1 MATKAKNGFV
11 KTLIERS
18 KADTPPFF
26 KKLRMAGLILT
37 AVGGALVA
45 APIALPAAIVTAAG
59 YLVVAGSVVTAVS
72 QVAVPEAKQKGRSGE

>member
-11 KTLIERS
+11 KTLIERG

-37 AVGGALVA
+37 AIGGALVA
-45 APIALPAAIVTAAG
+45 APIALPAMVVTAAG

-72 QVAVPEAKQKGRSGE
+72 QVTVQKPSGE

>member
-1 MATKAKNGFV
+1 MMATKGKNGFV

-37 AVGGALVA
+37 AIGGALVA
-45 APIALPAAIVTAAG
+45 APIALPAAVVAAAG
-59 YLVVAGSVVTAVS
+59 YLVVAGSVVSAVS
-72 QVAVPEAKQKGRSGE
+72 QVTVQKEEKP

>member
-1 MATKAKNGFV
+1 MATKGKNGLV

-26 KKLRMAGLILT
+26 RKLRMAGLILT

-45 APIALPAAIVTAAG
+45 APIALPAAVVAAAG
-59 YLVVAGSVVTAVS
+59 YLVVAGSVVSAVS
-72 QVAVPEAKQKGRSGE
+72 QVTVQKEEK

>member
-1 MATKAKNGFV
+1 MAANGKKGLV
-11 KTLIERS
+11 KTLVERG

-37 AVGGALVA
+37 AGGGALVA
-45 APIALPAAIVTAAG
+45 APVALPAIVVTVAG

-72 QVAVPEAKQKGRSGE
+72 QVAVPEAESTK

>member
-1 MATKAKNGFV
+1 MTAKGKKGLV
-11 KTLIERS
+11 GTLVERG

-45 APIALPAAIVTAAG
+45 APVALPAIVVTVAG

-72 QVAVPEAKQKGRSGE
+72 QVAVPEAEP

>member
-1 MATKAKNGFV
+1 MATVEKKGLV

-37 AVGGALVA
+37 AVAGALVA
-45 APIALPAAIVTAAG
+45 APIALPAAVISAAS
-59 YLVVAGSVVTAVS
+59 YLAVAGSVVSAVS
-72 QVAVPEAKQKGRSGE
+72 QVTVQKDED

>member
-1 MATKAKNGFV
+1 MATKGKNGFV

-45 APIALPAAIVTAAG
+45 APIALPAAVVAAAG
-59 YLVVAGSVVTAVS
+59 YLVVAGSVVSAVS
-72 QVAVPEAKQKGRSGE
+72 QVTVQKDKE